1 MIFKGVKTLKK
12 TSNKIKI
19 SNLNPKEYIRV
30 RSFAMYENGEEVYG
44 AFSKIRKITVKWF
57 SSKNKCH
64 RI

>member
-19 SNLNPKEYIRV
+19 SNFIRV